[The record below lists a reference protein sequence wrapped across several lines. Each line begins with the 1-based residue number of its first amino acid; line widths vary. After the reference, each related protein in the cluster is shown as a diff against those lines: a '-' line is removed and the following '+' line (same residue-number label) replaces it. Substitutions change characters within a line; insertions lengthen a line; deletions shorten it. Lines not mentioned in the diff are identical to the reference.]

1 MEGYIGEIA
10 IFGGNFAPIGWEFCN
25 GQVLEIQSNPALY
38 SLIGDRFG
46 GDGRTTFAL
55 PNLNGYCTIGQGTYP
70 GLSPRVVGQA
80 AGTDQVTLD
89 VTQIP
94 AHNHHAEAAITN
106 TSVGGAINGK
116 MLYSQSS
123 ELTNDPANNV
133 PAVTSGSMTIYSG
146 DSSDGEMMADSVEAN
161 LIHMDVAADLTVTN
175 NEAGGNGLHIN
186 LQPYQ
191 VISYIICLDGTY
203 PRRS

>member
-10 IFGGNFAPIGWEFCN
+10 LFGGNFAPRGWEFCN

-38 SLIGDRFG
+38 ALIGNRFG

-55 PNLNGYCTIGQGTYP
+55 PDLKGHCTIGQGTNP
-70 GLSPRVVGQA
+70 GLSPRAVGQA
-80 AGTDQVTLD
+80 TGMDLVTLN
-89 VTQIP
+89 VAQIP

-106 TSVGGAINGK
+106 TSVSGSIKGK
-116 MLYSQSS
+116 IVYSQSS
-123 ELTNDPANNV
+123 ELTNDPVNNL
-133 PAVTSGSMTIYSG
+133 PAVTSRTMNIYSG
-146 DSSDGEMMADSVEAN
+146 DSYDGTMMADSVEAN
-161 LIHMDVAADLTVTN
+161 LIQMDVAADLTVTN
-175 NEAGGNGLHIN
+175 NDAGGNGPHNN

-191 VISYIICLDGTY
+191 VVSYIICLDGIY

>member
-10 IFGGNFAPIGWEFCN
+10 VFGGNFAPRGWKFCN
-25 GQVLEIQSNPALY
+25 GQVLEIQSNPELY
-38 SLIGDRFG
+38 SLIGHRFG

-55 PNLNGYCTIGQGTYP
+55 PNLKGYCAIGQGTYP

-80 AGTDQVTLD
+80 TGSDQVTLN

-106 TSVGGAINGK
+106 TSVSGSIKGK

-123 ELTNDPANNV
+123 ELTNDPANHV
-133 PAVTSGSMTIYSG
+133 PAATSGSMNIYSG
-146 DSSDGEMMADSVEAN
+146 DSSDGTMMADSVEAN
-161 LIHMDVAADLTVTN
+161 LIHMDVTADLTVTN
-175 NEAGGNGLHIN
+175 NEAGGNRPHVN

-191 VISYIICLDGTY
+191 VISYIICIDGIY
-203 PRRS
+203 PHRS